1 MVRISCKNIFSI
13 YVYIYYNMQ
22 FPNLRICARLTYVAT
37 IQVDRLRLEG
47 DERVTTDLRL
57 LARGPSKVASS
68 FSKFVINGFRFH
80 TKHFD
85 RKSKTQNSGVMVT
98 AKTLSF
104 VSAKD
109 KTLS

>member
-1 MVRISCKNIFSI
+1 MYINII
-13 YVYIYYNMQ
+13 ICN
-22 FPNLRICARLTYVAT
+22 FPTCEFGAQLTYVAT

-80 TKHFD
+80 TKDFD
-85 RKSKTQNSGVMVT
+85 RTRLKIVESW
-98 AKTLSF
+98 L
-104 VSAKD
+104 
-109 KTLS
+109 L